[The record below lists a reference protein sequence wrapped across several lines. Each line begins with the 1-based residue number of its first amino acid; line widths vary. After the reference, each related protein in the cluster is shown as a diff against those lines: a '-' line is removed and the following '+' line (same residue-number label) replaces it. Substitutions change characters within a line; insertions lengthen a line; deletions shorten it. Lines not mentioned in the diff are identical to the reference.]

1 MRFKEEKGI
10 SIIEIMIAI
19 TILALALLPM
29 MAMFETGISS
39 TTVAGEIT
47 IATQL
52 ANDRI
57 EEIRNLSFDDV
68 YSGYNPSTPAAADAV
83 EGYGTIPDFPRFRR
97 VTVAEYVD
105 ENLDPVA
112 GPTDLLRVTVT
123 VYWYF
128 RGSEKSHSEVTLI
141 AH

>member
-10 SIIEIMIAI
+10 SIIEVMIAI

-57 EEIRNLSFDDV
+57 EEIRNHSFLDV
-68 YSGYNPSTPAAADAV
+68 YNTYKDEVV
-83 EGYGTIPDFPRFRR
+83 ENYGTIPDFPRFRR

-123 VYWYF
+123 LYWHF

-141 AH
+141 ARR

>member
-1 MRFKEEKGI
+1 MRLEKEKGI
-10 SIIEIMIAI
+10 SIIEVMIAI

-29 MAMFETGISS
+29 MATFETGISS
-39 TTVAGEIT
+39 TVVASEIT
-47 IATQL
+47 TATQL

-57 EEIRNLSFDDV
+57 EEIRNHSFLDV
-68 YSGYNPSTPAAADAV
+68 YNTYKDGVV
-83 EGYGTIPDFPRFRR
+83 EDYGTIADFPNFRR

-123 VYWYF
+123 LSWHF

-141 AH
+141 ARR